1 MVVGDG
7 QDRAGAG
14 SGEGQEQQCRVHEP
28 WGCPGQ
34 SLCKPMSGALLALL
48 LLSGFTVSNA

>member
-28 WGCPGQ
+28 WGCSGQ
-34 SLCKPMSGALLALL
+34 SLCKPMSVALFALL